1 MDQSKGLSKRA
12 LKRLQKQQQQQQEP
26 GTEPVLANGDKEDE
40 ETEENDELFEYLQ
53 KRIRNLTKRKQR
65 LDKYQEMAD
74 DPQAKGQLNADQLH
88 ALNNKESVEAPL
100 KDLTELLAL
109 YKSQQA
115 KNEKKA
121 RAKQA
126 QHQKEMEKK
135 VQAAKQE
142 GIEVGTDKLNLT
154 IKFLR
159 AASFKRQLINEI
171 PKEESAG
178 FEYLLQLVYN
188 GDETSLKAIESLY
201 NGDDAPVAENTITYA
216 QIKKIAQTPP
226 EKFFEKD
233 EPKQDAE
240 PQQQEQ
246 PQQESSLQTISF
258 LQDEVNDDDS
268 SLQQQPTQQQDQDQD
283 QNQDQQQPSQQK
295 DTNAPASKPK
305 KPFYRKNKKK
315 NTNNNPNG
323 NGNGQPQKQKKEPQQ
338 ATK

>member
-1 MDQSKGLSKRA
+1 MTASTSAASTPEPETDQSKGLSKRA
-12 LKRLQKQQQQQQEP
+12 LKRLQKQQQQQQQQQ
-26 GTEPVLANGDKEDE
+26 GAEPVLENGDKEEDDE
-40 ETEENDELFEYLQ
+40 EGNDELFEYLQ

-115 KNEKKA
+115 KDEKKA

-126 QHQKEMEKK
+126 QHQKEMEKR
-135 VQAAKQE
+135 VQAAKEE
-142 GIEVGTDKLNLT
+142 GVELGTDKLNLT

-201 NGDDAPVAENTITYA
+201 NGDDIPVAENTITYS

-233 EPKQDAE
+233 EPQQNHE

-246 PQQESSLQTISF
+246 PQPESSLQTISF
-258 LQDEVNDDDS
+258 LQDEVNDDES
-268 SLQQQPTQQQDQDQD
+268 ALQQQDQDQ
-283 QNQDQQQPSQQK
+283 QPQQQK
-295 DTNAPASKPK
+295 DTNTATAKPK

-315 NTNNNPNG
+315 NNNP